1 MSELPRCVGGYIAR
15 SKVDMTHLL
24 CDSYKGAAQLQ
35 LNRQYGWQNSFN
47 QPGYASQSGDT
58 IQFDLVHRVSHFRLF
73 GTLLAVRS
81 RVRSV
86 GTSKS

>member
-1 MSELPRCVGGYIAR
+1 
-15 SKVDMTHLL
+15 MTHLL

-35 LNRQYGWQNSFN
+35 LNRQYGWQNGFN

-58 IQFDLVHRVSHFRLF
+58 AQFDLVHRVVHVRLF
-73 GTLLAVRS
+73 GTLLAFRS
-81 RVRSV
+81 RMKSV